1 VAQSRYMKAIWLVAA
16 VAAGVLVVL
25 LLTEATPAS
34 AQRRIDYK
42 RCGSQNHPGAGWYHV
57 RAHNLSCRE
66 ARHVAR
72 RFWRSGGDRHFE
84 RWWCHS
90 HQIGDEV
97 WRARCHRQAPH
108 RFQRV
113 KFIYGA

>member
-1 VAQSRYMKAIWLVAA
+1 MKAVWLVAA

-34 AQRRIDYK
+34 AQRRIDYQ

-84 RWWCHS
+84 GWWCHS